1 MLFFNTLHTLGPS
14 PPSSSAKA
22 SDTKSEGG
30 FTRDFDEKLL
40 VGEERILEEG
50 RIREGLVGLGATG
63 ESAMMTQGKLG
74 DIESTVSFGT
84 DGFSS

>member
-1 MLFFNTLHTLGPS
+1 MSTLHTLGPS
-14 PPSSSAKA
+14 LPSSSAMA
-22 SDTKSEGG
+22 WDTKSEGG
-30 FTRDFDEKLL
+30 FTGDFDEEKLL